1 MHLQVSLGKGH
12 LHLCCLY
19 DQMNISD
26 VVTISS
32 KILLYN
38 ELWIYLSA
46 IFFFQNILARS
57 SQLTYLEVA
66 QEPMEASL
74 VRTESSL

>member
-19 DQMNISD
+19 DQMNTSD

-46 IFFFQNILARS
+46 IFVFQNI
-57 SQLTYLEVA
+57 LTYLEVS